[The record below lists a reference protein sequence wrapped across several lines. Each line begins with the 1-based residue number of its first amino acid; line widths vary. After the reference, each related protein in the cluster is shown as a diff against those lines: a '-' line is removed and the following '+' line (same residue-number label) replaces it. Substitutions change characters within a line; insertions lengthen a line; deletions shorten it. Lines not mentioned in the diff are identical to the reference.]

1 MTAAQQ
7 EAAPKPSSD
16 EISQQIVTDI
26 NKGALSPGEWLKQI
40 DLEKRYGCTR
50 IKVRDAL
57 TNLHSKRLVEHIPNR
72 GYRVPQPDPL
82 RIRQVGEVRALLEC
96 HAAVDVIAL
105 ATDADIEILRGL
117 AEDFKQAA
125 YHGSSFA
132 QIEANYA
139 FHGKLYSFCRND
151 VLRETMLDLRQR
163 GPAAPVGQW
172 QTMDQLQKATQG
184 HFDLI
189 GEQQGKFALRV
200 EIPKPAASSG
210 YRNNAE
216 DIPCCSPS
224 PRSTRSRSPC
234 FAWSSGSG
242 SHPPAPG

>member
-189 GEQQGKFALRV
+189 DAIEKRDLPLLQAR
-200 EIPKPAASSG
+200 ITSH
-210 YRNNAE
+210 
-216 DIPCCSPS
+216 I
-224 PRSTRSRSPC
+224 
-234 FAWSSGSG
+234 SGS
-242 SHPPAPG
+242 STAPDAG